1 MTPELENS
9 IQDLINDRTFSLEAV
24 EKIKAL
30 RDKLQKTEE
39 ILETNDN
46 LKDTYYKNWNNFQNK
61 HELNLKKLKIWEQAE
76 ADLIQREKN
85 ITKLECEVKMYREL
99 ANAHREDFA
108 AVFKNP
114 ITSKTIYD
122 TIPLTMEYSGGGSF
136 VEDHKT
142 TKQTTEEII

>member
-61 HELNLKKLKIWEQAE
+61 HELNLKKLKNEQTRISRR
-76 ADLIQREKN
+76 DCR
-85 ITKLECEVKMYREL
+85 RF
-99 ANAHREDFA
+99 R
-108 AVFKNP
+108 
-114 ITSKTIYD
+114 
-122 TIPLTMEYSGGGSF
+122 
-136 VEDHKT
+136 
-142 TKQTTEEII
+142 II